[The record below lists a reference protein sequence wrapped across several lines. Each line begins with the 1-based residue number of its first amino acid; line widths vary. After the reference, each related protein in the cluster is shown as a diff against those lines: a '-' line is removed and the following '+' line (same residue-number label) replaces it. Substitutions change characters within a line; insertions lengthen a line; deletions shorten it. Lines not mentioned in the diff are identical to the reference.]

1 MSEKNIMHLKQDVA
15 HVLPENGRALVYM
28 THGAITAVLPLKESQ
43 IVADTELM
51 IVLLRRM
58 GYDVRRK

>member
-1 MSEKNIMHLKQDVA
+1 MDVKQYVA
-15 HVLPENGRALVYM
+15 HMLPENGRALVYM

-51 IVLLRRM
+51 ILLLRRM

>member
-1 MSEKNIMHLKQDVA
+1 MIEKQNVA
-15 HVLPENGRALVYM
+15 KFFPENGRVLVYM
-28 THGAITAVLPLKESQ
+28 SYGAITAVLPLKESQ

>member
-1 MSEKNIMHLKQDVA
+1 
-15 HVLPENGRALVYM
+15 M

>member
-1 MSEKNIMHLKQDVA
+1 MSEKNIMDIKQDVA
-15 HVLPENGRALVYM
+15 YVLPENGRALVYM
-28 THGAITAVLPLKESQ
+28 AQGAITAVLPLKESQ
-43 IVADTELM
+43 IVADAELM

>member
-1 MSEKNIMHLKQDVA
+1 MDVKQDVA
-15 HVLPENGRALVYM
+15 DILPENGRVLVYM
-28 THGAITAVLPLKESQ
+28 THGVISAVLPLKESQ
-43 IVADTELM
+43 IVADAELM

>member
-1 MSEKNIMHLKQDVA
+1 MIEKQDVA
-15 HVLPENGRALVYM
+15 QHLPDNGRALVYL
-28 THGAITAVLPLKESQ
+28 TAGVVSAVLSLKDEQ
-43 IVADTELM
+43 IIADTELM

>member
-1 MSEKNIMHLKQDVA
+1 MIEKQSIAQHLPD
-15 HVLPENGRALVYM
+15 EGRVLVYL
-28 THGAITAVLPLKESQ
+28 THGAVSAVLPLKDEQ

>member
-1 MSEKNIMHLKQDVA
+1 MIEKQEVGP
-15 HVLPENGRALVYM
+15 VLPDNGRALVYM
-28 THGAITAVLPLKESQ
+28 TQGAITAVLPLKESQ
-43 IVADTELM
+43 IVADAELM

>member
-1 MSEKNIMHLKQDVA
+1 MIEKQDVA
-15 HVLPENGRALVYM
+15 QHLPDNGRVLVYL
-28 THGAITAVLPLKESQ
+28 TAGVVSAVLPLKDEQ
-43 IVADTELM
+43 IIADTELM

>member
-1 MSEKNIMHLKQDVA
+1 MSEKNIMDAKQDVA
-15 HVLPENGRALVYM
+15 NILPENGRALVYM

>member
-1 MSEKNIMHLKQDVA
+1 MDVKQDVA
-15 HVLPENGRALVYM
+15 HILHENGRALVYV

>member
-1 MSEKNIMHLKQDVA
+1 MDIKQDVA
-15 HVLPENGRALVYM
+15 YVLPDNGRALVY
-28 THGAITAVLPLKESQ
+28 TAQGAITAVLPLKESQ
-43 IVADTELM
+43 IVADAELM